1 MTRPVIGEGLVGEV
15 GEIAVF
21 DRAIG
26 FGEVNQLHLSAFNRV
41 IAGNMQNDNPT
52 ISGNGAAPVTVIDQS
67 FPGISITN
75 SNRADHELFL
85 GNALQSNPQ
94 TTPPLARPAIAGAG
108 VILASVRQNNPDG
121 LPNSAAVGGNR
132 FPHPAP
138 PPPPTP
144 S

>member
-1 MTRPVIGEGLVGEV
+1 MVAEQADLGNTLNLGMTRPVIGEGLVGEV

-52 ISGNGAAPVTVIDQS
+52 ISGNGAAPVPVIDQS

-75 SNRADHELFL
+75 SNRADHE
-85 GNALQSNPQ
+85 SSEEHTSEPK
-94 TTPPLARPAIAGAG
+94 PLM
-108 VILASVRQNNPDG
+108 
-121 LPNSAAVGGNR
+121 
-132 FPHPAP
+132 
-138 PPPPTP
+138 
-144 S
+144 